1 MMQAAYRDLFDMPR
15 DVAYLNAAGYSPL
28 PKATAVAGRAA
39 VGNKVQPWR
48 LGPNF
53 SRDQIERARAA
64 AAKVINA
71 SVDDVALIP
80 SVGYGVVAVAKN
92 LNVPRGGR
100 VLVLEDDHTAPM
112 LEWHSRASAYGFTVE
127 TVARPGDLDWTNAV
141 LAAIARTGAAPLAVV
156 SISSVHWADGA
167 LLDMEAIASATRRQR
182 AALVVDATQGAGVIP
197 MDVTTIDP
205 DALIF
210 PSYKWLLGP
219 YSRAFLYLAKRHQS
233 GIPLEQT
240 EHGRRNVRADND
252 VYLTDIAYTDTA
264 RRFDMG
270 ERDHFI
276 SLEMAAVSIE
286 FVNAIGPVQI
296 SAVIKP
302 LTDRLADGL
311 SALPVSLTPAAH
323 RTPHILSVGF
333 PRGRPPDLAD
343 RLARKNVFAA
353 MRLGKLRLSPHIYN
367 DVHDIDRTVAALRD
381 ALS

>member
-1 MMQAAYRDLFDMPR
+1 MQSAYRDMFDIPR

-28 PKATAVAGRAA
+28 PRVTADAGRAA

-48 LGPNF
+48 LGPDF
-53 SRDQIERARAA
+53 SRDQIERARRA

-71 SVDDVALIP
+71 AADDIALIP
-80 SVGYGVVAVAKN
+80 SVGFGVAVIAKN
-92 LNVPRGGR
+92 LDVPRGSR

-112 LEWHSRASAYGFTVE
+112 LEWHTRAPAQGFIVE
-127 TVARPGDLDWTNAV
+127 TVARPGDLDWTSAV
-141 LAAIARTGAAPLAVV
+141 LAAITRAGARPLAAV
-156 SISSVHWADGA
+156 SMSSVHWADGA
-167 LLDMEAIASATRRQR
+167 LLDMNAIALAARRQQ

-197 MDVTTIDP
+197 VDVMALDP

-233 GIPLEQT
+233 GVPLEQT

-252 VYLTDIAYTDTA
+252 VYLTDIAYTGSA

-270 ERDHFI
+270 ERDHFL
-276 SLEMAAVSIE
+276 SLPMASASIE
-286 FVNAIGPVQI
+286 FVNAMGPAI
-296 SAVIKP
+296 LTSVIKP

-311 SALPVSLTPAAH
+311 SGLPIALTPAAH

-333 PRGRPPDLAD
+333 PQGRPADLAA
-343 RLARKNVFAA
+343 RLARRNVFAA

-367 DVHDIDRTVAALRD
+367 DAADIDRAVAALRE